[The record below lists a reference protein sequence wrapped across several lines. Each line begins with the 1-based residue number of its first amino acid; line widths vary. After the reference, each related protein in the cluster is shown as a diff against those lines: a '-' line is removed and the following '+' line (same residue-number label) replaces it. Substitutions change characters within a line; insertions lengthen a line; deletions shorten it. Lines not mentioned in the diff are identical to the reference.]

1 MARGLTLR
9 DADRRPGRGCWA
21 TIVEPGKSRA
31 TQAIVLLCRALGF
44 RADRINEGR
53 GGGMGGSGI
62 HPMDG
67 IARVAMTSRI
77 ERDVARTCKG
87 VRVLGVV
94 ARA

>member
-1 MARGLTLR
+1 
-9 DADRRPGRGCWA
+9 
-21 TIVEPGKSRA
+21 
-31 TQAIVLLCRALGF
+31 
-44 RADRINEGR
+44 
-53 GGGMGGSGI
+53 MGGSGI

-77 ERDVARTCKG
+77 ERDVARTCEG